1 MAMTPEKHFT
11 LVTHVVRRG
20 DGQGRVNYEVV
31 REALNRGWTATLLAS
46 EISPE
51 LQTDPRVRWLPL
63 GSRGIPSYLL
73 RELVFAQRSQGIL
86 KRHRKGVLVS
96 NGCITRSPADLNA
109 CHFVHSSW
117 LASSVHPGRIDH
129 GPRAAYHRLY
139 SAVNARLEL
148 QAYRAARRVVSV
160 SEQVRREL
168 IGTGIDAGKIVTI
181 PNGVDT
187 QEFTPEIRPDRQR
200 FGLPS
205 DATIAL
211 FAGDLRSPRKNLD
224 AVLKALASVPDLHLA
239 VAGWLEKSP
248 YPEMAR
254 SLGLEGRVHF
264 LGNVREM
271 PLLMRTCDVFAFPS
285 RYEAC
290 SLVML
295 EAMAAGLPV
304 ITARTTGGAELV
316 PADGGFLME
325 SPEDLAG
332 LKSILDG
339 IVREPGILRRM
350 SSISR
355 EAALKLG
362 WSEMGRKYIDQ
373 METLR

>member
-1 MAMTPEKHFT
+1 MSPDSKHFT

-31 REALNRGWTATLLAS
+31 REALNQGWTTTLLAS

-51 LQTDPRVRWLPL
+51 LQTDHRVEWIPINA
-63 GSRGIPSYLL
+63 RGIPSYLL
-73 RELVFAQRSQGIL
+73 REIVFAQRSSRALKRYRRGIL
-86 KRHRKGVLVS
+86 LS
-96 NGCITRSPADLNA
+96 NGCITLAPADINA
-109 CHFVHSSW
+109 CHFVHASW
-117 LASSVHPGRIDH
+117 LQSPVHPGRIAK
-129 GPRAAYHRLY
+129 GPSALYHRLY
-139 SAVNARLEL
+139 SAINAKLEHK
-148 QAYRAARRVVSV
+148 AYRAAKKVVSV

-168 IGTGIDAGKIVTI
+168 IATGIDAEKIITI

-187 QEFTPEIRPDRQR
+187 IEFSPDTHPDRAR

-205 DATIAL
+205 SPTLAL

-224 AVLKALASVPDLHLA
+224 TLLHAMVAVPTLHLA

-248 YPEMAR
+248 YPSMAR

-264 LGNVREM
+264 LGNIREM
-271 PLLMRTCDVFAFPS
+271 PLLMRSCDVFAFPS

-316 PADGGFLME
+316 PSDGGFLMDG
-325 SPEDLAG
+325 PDDQPG
-332 LKSILDG
+332 LESILQR
-339 IVREPGILRRM
+339 IVSVPTILREM
-350 SSISR
+350 SARSR
-355 EAALKLG
+355 EAALQLQWTSMAG
-362 WSEMGRKYIDQ
+362 KYLAL
-373 METLR
+373 METIS